1 MIKRIFIFLMLT
13 LMAMI
18 FFNLASNYSEN
29 TELSKLG
36 HYYAE
41 TGPRELGAPN
51 LVTAVV
57 VTYRGLDTLGEVTVL
72 FISAAGVGLLLRRTR
87 RREDDEDLEQG
98 DRAEET
104 AGVHKPASEIVE
116 TATELLLPMVILF
129 GIYVFLNGHLSP
141 GGGFQGGAIIASGTM
156 FLLLALPESHISRMM
171 IAIIE
176 SLSGFSYVV
185 VGVLGVIMAGGFLDN
200 RIMDLGTYGALF
212 SAGAIPLIYVFVG
225 LKVGFELSAVLDRFR
240 KEDTGPL

>member
-1 MIKRIFIFLMLT
+1 MIKRLFIFLILAV
-13 LMAMI
+13 MAVI
-18 FFNLASNYSEN
+18 FLKLATNYSEN
-29 TELSKLG
+29 TVLSKLG

-41 TGPRELGAPN
+41 QGPAELGAPN

-87 RREDDEDLEQG
+87 RKDDEEDLEQG

-116 TATELLLPMVILF
+116 TATELLLPMVMLF

-156 FLLLALPESHISRMM
+156 FLLLALPESHISRLM
-171 IAIIE
+171 IAMIE

-185 VGVLGVIMAGGFLDN
+185 VGVLGVILAGGFLDN